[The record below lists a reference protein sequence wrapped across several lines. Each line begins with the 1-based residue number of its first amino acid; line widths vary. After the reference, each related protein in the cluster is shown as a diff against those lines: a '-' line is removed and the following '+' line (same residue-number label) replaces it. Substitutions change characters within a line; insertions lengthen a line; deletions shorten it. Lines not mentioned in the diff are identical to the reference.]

1 MYAFTPRRR
10 RSDHATESCPMTPEQ
25 IKVMLH
31 NQEQMMKDVAD
42 MKRYMFAGRIVVG
55 TLVVIGLSL
64 DWVRDHAI
72 VIRAWILPD
81 K

>member
-1 MYAFTPRRR
+1 MKNYFTPKRR
-10 RSDHATESCPMTPEQ
+10 RSDRTEDACPMTPEQ
-25 IKVMLH
+25 IRILM
-31 NQEQMMKDVAD
+31 QDVAD
-42 MKRYMFAGRIVVG
+42 IKRYMFAGRIVVG

-72 VIRAWILPD
+72 VIRAWISPD